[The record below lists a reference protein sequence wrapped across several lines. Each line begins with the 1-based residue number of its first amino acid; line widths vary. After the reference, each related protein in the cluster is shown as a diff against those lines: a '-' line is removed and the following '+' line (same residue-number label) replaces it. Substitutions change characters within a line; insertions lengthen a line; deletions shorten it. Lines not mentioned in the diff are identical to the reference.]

1 MWANDI
7 KPEFSRRDLLGM
19 GAGALI
25 SMCPISAMAGTVR
38 GAHRSV
44 TLRNVRTD
52 EALKLVYWEGG
63 RYVPE
68 SLREI
73 NHILRD
79 FRTGETAPIKVRL
92 VDLLY
97 AMQRRIGTSKA
108 INIVSGYRSPETNA
122 MLRRSR
128 RGVAKNSYHIS
139 GMAVD
144 IKIPGYTTSQ
154 VAGLANSLNVGGVG
168 YYPRSGFV
176 HVDVGPV
183 RSWRG

>member
-1 MWANDI
+1 MSVRDS
-7 KPEFSRRDLLGM
+7 KPGLSRREVLGI
-19 GAGALI
+19 GVGALI
-25 SMCPISAMAGTVR
+25 CMCPVAAMAGTVR
-38 GAHRSV
+38 GAHRTV
-44 TLRNVRTD
+44 ALRNLRTD
-52 EALKLVYWEGG
+52 EALNLVYWEGG

-122 MLRRSR
+122 MLRRR
-128 RGVAKNSYHIS
+128 KRGVAKNSYHIT

-154 VAGLANSLNVGGVG
+154 VAGLAKSLNVGGVG